1 MDNTDFKRSYLM
13 KKIDS
18 WVSAVKKLACIA
30 ATQPHAAFATFT
42 QCLQGQ
48 WTFLSRTMLDAADLF
63 QPLEE
68 FIRKD
73 FIRALLKRDVND
85 IERDMLSL
93 PARMGGLGL
102 FKPTEEC
109 RVSSASSIIIS
120 APLVRLIKRQTS
132 ELDPRELADE
142 MRTLMV
148 VIDSESE
155 ARFKAKREAIL
166 NMPRRSSSKP
176 LLSLGERC
184 VQLGD
189 GEPFIRSRH
198 SAAQARLRGSCDMRY
213 GWTLLDLPI
222 SCACGNAFNVQHA
235 LDCKLGGLR
244 IIQHNEVRDTIAQF
258 MRGA

>member
-1 MDNTDFKRSYLM
+1 M
-13 KKIDS
+13 KKIDG
-18 WVSAVKKLACIA
+18 WMSAVKKLALIA

-48 WTFLSRTMLDAADLF
+48 WTFLSRTMLDTADLF

-68 FIRKD
+68 SIRKD

-85 IERDMLSL
+85 LERDMLSL

-109 RVSSASSIIIS
+109 RVSSASSIFIS
-120 APLVRLIKRQTS
+120 APLVRLIKRQTF

-142 MRTLMV
+142 MSTLMGN
-148 VIDSESE
+148 IDSESE

-166 NMPRRSSSKP
+166 ERASPELKQAVIAAS
-176 LLSLGERC
+176 ERC

-198 SAAQARLRGSCDMRY
+198 SASQA
-213 GWTLLDLPI
+213 
-222 SCACGNAFNVQHA
+222 
-235 LDCKLGGLR
+235 
-244 IIQHNEVRDTIAQF
+244 
-258 MRGA
+258 

>member
-1 MDNTDFKRSYLM
+1 M
-13 KKIDS
+13 
-18 WVSAVKKLACIA
+18 
-30 ATQPHAAFATFT
+30 
-42 QCLQGQ
+42 
-48 WTFLSRTMLDAADLF
+48 
-63 QPLEE
+63 EE
-68 FIRKD
+68 SIRKD

-142 MRTLMV
+142 MRTLMGV
-148 VIDSESE
+148 LIVRGEIQGQ
-155 ARFKAKREAIL
+155 ARGNTGTCHAGAQASRYC
-166 NMPRRSSSKP
+166 
-176 LLSLGERC
+176 SLGERR

-198 SAAQARLRGSCDMRY
+198 SAAQARLRG
-213 GWTLLDLPI
+213 LLL
-222 SCACGNAFNVQHA
+222 HA
-235 LDCKLGGLR
+235 LR
-244 IIQHNEVRDTIAQF
+244 IGPF
-258 MRGA
+258 